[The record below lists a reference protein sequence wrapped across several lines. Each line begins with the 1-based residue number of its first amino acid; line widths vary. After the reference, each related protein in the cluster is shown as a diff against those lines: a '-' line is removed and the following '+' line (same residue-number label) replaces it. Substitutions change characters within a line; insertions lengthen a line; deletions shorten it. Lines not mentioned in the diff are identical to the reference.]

1 VRRILLLSACL
12 LVAPVASAQEAS
24 VGKAPPLAAKTLEG
38 DALVLAEALENGPVV
53 VTFWATWCRPCRK
66 ELPELQ
72 KLVDKYGD
80 RGFRVVAVSGDGPVD
95 AAKVAP
101 YVKSQ
106 KFTFDVVRDEDGEIR
121 RNFQVEVF
129 PTTFLLGDDG
139 AILHRQVGYRRG
151 DEKILDGHLAELLGA
166 PEPGVEPGDGT
177 SEGR

>member
-1 VRRILLLSACL
+1 VNRAALFAAALLL
-12 LVAPVASAQEAS
+12 APLAPAQEAS
-24 VGKAPPLAAKTLEG
+24 VGSVPPLAARTLEG
-38 DALVLAEALENGPVV
+38 KSIVLAEVLEEGPVV
-53 VTFWATWCRPCRK
+53 ITFWATWCRPCRK

-101 YVKSQ
+101 YVASQ

-129 PTTFLLGDDG
+129 PTTFLVGTDG

-151 DEKILDGHLAELLGA
+151 DEKLLDGRLAAIL
-166 PEPGVEPGDGT
+166 PEPEPEAAPVEGSG
-177 SEGR
+177 EGR